1 MIGNAVMREIRVISQ
16 GLALYGRDSRGE
28 ELQSLRDSRG
38 EELQSLR
45 EVEFL
50 DKLGKR
56 FLTLKGLSRWGLV
69 YWKQRLLVVEESS
82 CGSFHDPSGR

>member
-28 ELQSLRDSRG
+28 ELQQ
-38 EELQSLR
+38 LQSLR

-69 YWKQRLLVVEESS
+69 YWKQRLLVVEEGS
-82 CGSFHDPSGR
+82 CGSFLDPSGR

>member
-28 ELQSLRDSRG
+28 ELQQ
-38 EELQSLR
+38 LQSLR